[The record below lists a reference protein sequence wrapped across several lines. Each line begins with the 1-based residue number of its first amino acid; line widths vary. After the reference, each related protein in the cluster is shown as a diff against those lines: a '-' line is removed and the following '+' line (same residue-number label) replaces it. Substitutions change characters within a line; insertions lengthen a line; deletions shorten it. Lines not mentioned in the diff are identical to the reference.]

1 MSDIRDDELQ
11 IGEITD
17 GSDDNQTI
25 YAEPVRGAGAVK
37 SLYNKN
43 NRKRLYAVGGV
54 GALLLVAV
62 VYTFTSAEPPQMSGG
77 VGEVQGG
84 YVSGRDVPKRSKLDK
99 EEADRYNNERL
110 AIEQEEDPYA
120 HPVIMTDVD
129 DGEVSPFDESTDM
142 RTPTRLS
149 ETGGTR
155 SGNKQQASEEFDEE
169 AFRSADDLAR
179 ILIDGES
186 AVPVLQKA
194 NWTYAVAAKT
204 PSKGAEGADGDLNE
218 GMSGSNSCTTKVARA
233 GNMMMATMDLAL
245 NSDVGGPASL
255 TINNGKL
262 RGAKLI
268 GSFERKEEWL
278 RLELSK
284 MVLPDETI
292 SVNAIG
298 LDLDTTL
305 NAVSGNVN
313 RHLMY
318 RYGWWGFGTVL
329 SAVGK
334 ASAANANSNAYIS
347 DGVVT
352 QSTAKD
358 SAREIKM
365 ALGSMGEDIGE
376 VMRERIERPIT
387 VTLKVG
393 DEVGVFF
400 LDDACLDDAK

>member
-1 MSDIRDDELQ
+1 MSEIREDELH
-11 IGEITD
+11 IGVEAD

-25 YAEPVRGAGAVK
+25 YAEPVRGTNAVK
-37 SLYNKN
+37 SLYSKN
-43 NRKRLYAVGGV
+43 NRKRLYVIVGV
-54 GALLLVAV
+54 GVFLFLVL
-62 VYTFTSAEPPQMSGG
+62 VYTFISAEPPKLAGG
-77 VGEVQGG
+77 QGEVQGG
-84 YVSGRDVPKRSKLDK
+84 YISGRDVPKRTLLDK

-110 AIEQEEDPYA
+110 AQEQKTDPYA

-129 DGEVSPFDESTDM
+129 DGVSPFEESTEM
-142 RTPTRLS
+142 KTPTRLS
-149 ETGGTR
+149 ETGNTR
-155 SGNKQQASEEFDEE
+155 SGNKQQVRDEFDEE
-169 AFRSADDLAR
+169 AFRSADDLVR

-186 AVPVLQKA
+186 VVPVLQKA

-204 PSKGAEGADGDLNE
+204 PSKADDGTDGDLNE
-218 GMSGSNSCTTKVARA
+218 GMSGTNSCSTKVARA

-313 RHLMY
+313 RHLIY

-334 ASAANANSNAYIS
+334 ASAANANTNAYIS

-352 QSTAKD
+352 QSTTKD
-358 SAREIKM
+358 SAREIRM

-376 VMRERIERPIT
+376 VMRERIDRPIT

-400 LDDACLDDAK
+400 LDDACLDDAE